1 MKFTMKFEEITV
13 SKILIQRHIGLSTL
27 SNHGGI
33 EFLYSQ
39 NGHKVLRVSDFEKL
53 KLTQQFR
60 YPYLDLDKRF
70 GNVSESSK
78 KIGILTSMNAQTLPL
93 EFIVRNSKRIQMK
106 GHAKQPHPQW
116 LQSPA
121 GLARAISSLLQQ
133 PQSARNCLPL
143 FMSVIAVLAIATTAH
158 AKEVKVTPVSP
169 FGFASNAFCLRSNAN
184 APVTIAPSRN
194 KPGVHPRLGVSPVE
208 APQAPR
214 LGIHHLFFRT
224 HGVSPAQVLPV
235 LNHRDDVA

>member
-1 MKFTMKFEEITV
+1 VVSIWAGLTSEPEIKEQSESIFPVQRSKNGLTGSFKRTKENILPGASAHIMRTSLAPVFFWLWEGMIFTLKFEEITV
-13 SKILIQRHIGLSTL
+13 SKILIQRHIEISTL

-39 NGHKVLRVSDFEKL
+39 NGHKVLRISDFEKL

-70 GNVSESSK
+70 DNVSESSK

-116 LQSPA
+116 LQSP
-121 GLARAISSLLQQ
+121 
-133 PQSARNCLPL
+133 
-143 FMSVIAVLAIATTAH
+143 
-158 AKEVKVTPVSP
+158 
-169 FGFASNAFCLRSNAN
+169 
-184 APVTIAPSRN
+184 
-194 KPGVHPRLGVSPVE
+194 VE

-214 LGIHHLFFRT
+214 LGIHRLFFRT
-224 HGVSPAQVLPV
+224 HGASPAQVLPV